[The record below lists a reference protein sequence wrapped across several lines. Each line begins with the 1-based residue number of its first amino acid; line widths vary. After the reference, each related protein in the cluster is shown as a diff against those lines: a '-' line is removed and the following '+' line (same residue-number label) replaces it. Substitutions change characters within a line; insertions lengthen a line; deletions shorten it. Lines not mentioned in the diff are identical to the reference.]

1 MAGALQH
8 SNPQDHLAIGRRPGH
23 LIWRAQQHAW
33 RLFMEEASSYDVTPV
48 QASILLV
55 VGDQPGIDQK
65 TLAGRIALDKATTG
79 SVVGR
84 LEARALL
91 SRTIPPSDRRIRA
104 LFLTKKGKELNRQL
118 GKVTRCA
125 RERLVK
131 DLTAGEREE
140 LIRLLRK
147 LLQLK

>member
-1 MAGALQH
+1 
-8 SNPQDHLAIGRRPGH
+8 
-23 LIWRAQQHAW
+23 
-33 RLFMEEASSYDVTPV
+33 MEEASSYDVTPV

-55 VGDQPGIDQK
+55 VGDQPGLDQK

-79 SVVGR
+79 NVVGR